1 MQQDPTRS
9 HLFPVEFHGKAPESI
24 SVREFYESNR
34 AILELDLVAGEKGLD
49 RVIGEKSINRPALA
63 LTGYNRYLA
72 TKRIQLLGAGEMA
85 YLRDHDGSPELDDA
99 LDKFIRRPIPCL
111 IISRSLAPT
120 RALTRL
126 VRKYD
131 VPLFRS
137 SLKSK
142 SLSTEATLVLEEH
155 FAPRVHLHGTL
166 LDIKGI
172 GTLIKGESGI
182 GKSEC
187 ALALIERG
195 HSLVSDDITH
205 VRLLRDHELVGTGPD
220 LNRGYM
226 ECRGLGIID
235 VAKLFGVRSVRIEKR
250 IDLVIHFQAWT
261 PDMREDR
268 TGLDHEE
275 IVILG
280 QRVRHIRIPVRP
292 GRDLARLVEVAALI
306 QAFHFMGHDAAAE
319 FNDRLIRKMTGDP
332 PG

>member
-1 MQQDPTRS
+1 MEEPNQTADIPTS
-9 HLFPVEFHGKAPESI
+9 YKGKVPDHI
-24 SVREFYESNR
+24 SVRRFFEANCDT
-34 AILELDLVAGEKGLD
+34 LELDLVEGEDGLD

-85 YLRDHDGSPELDDA
+85 YLRDNENSPDFHDSLE
-99 LDKFIRRPIPCL
+99 KFIRRPIPCL
-111 IISRSLAPT
+111 IISRNLAPT
-120 RALTRL
+120 KTLSRL
-126 VRKYD
+126 VRKYQ

-155 FAPRVHLHGTL
+155 FAPRVNIHGTL

-195 HSLVSDDITH
+195 HSLVADDITH
-205 VRLLRDHELVGTGPD
+205 VRLLRDHELVGTGPE

-235 VAKLFGVRSVRIEKR
+235 VAKLFGVRSIRIEKR
-250 IDLVIHFQAWT
+250 IDLVIHFQAWSVS
-261 PDMREDR
+261 MQEDR
-268 TGLDHEE
+268 TGLDHEV
-275 IVILG
+275 IDILG
-280 QRVRHIRIPVRP
+280 QKVRHIRIPVRP

-319 FNDRLIRKMTGDP
+319 FNERLIQRMADGMEQ
-332 PG
+332 G